1 MAEYIVTVN
10 KGVDWQ
16 QLHTELTTDTS
27 GSPIANIPD
36 RAVTVIKLRS
46 TNNRITHYDLT
57 DPEADSLKNDS
68 RVMSVEK
75 AGLGFIT
82 SDKIQDGNFS
92 KTSNAAGEQQ
102 NWGLLRHT
110 SATNI
115 YSTSLNDPGG
125 TYNYV
130 LDGTGVDV
138 VIMDSGIQADH
149 PEFAIPIDPEY
160 NNSALSDVVGDGSDF
175 FKREVTVNGVRIM
188 SAGGVGGQTAVP
200 DAFVEKVARMFELF
214 TDPTGTGINETE
226 QRALIKNLRGDSGT
240 YHAGKP
246 TIQRVARGAGADYSP
261 NFLTDQGVI
270 DWNLTNLFD
279 THVQN
284 DMVWYLNSTGG
295 APGDGDQ
302 DAQEVIEHVFHTIH
316 MHGLDAQTLKLY
328 PFLSSDWN
336 TGPLYNAMVEAY
348 DGGFWDSSGYGGNAW
363 KTDADA
369 FEVAAKEYLY
379 LLNFCMFE
387 YTELWD
393 GGSLAPEWS
402 DDMRTQA
409 GIQAN
414 NPLGY
419 AFHNTY
425 IAPVISKPSLA
436 TIRSIFQDGDTGDPT
451 VAGASGYVVDT
462 GSRVKQIDWFAESGV
477 SGTMPANHYT
487 DIDGHGTHVASIMA
501 GKTFGWAKNADI
513 YVQTILDNDT
523 NELSIADAFDTLLG
537 WHNAKTNGRPTV
549 VNMSWGYALYL
560 NTNVSPNTIVD
571 NNLQVYATLTGGSY
585 RGDSPYNN
593 APHTLTERADLVSKG
608 VTGRNAGSGYYQIPI
623 VMNSV
628 DTSVEQLTDAG
639 IIVCIAAGNNSMKQD
654 VENGDDY
661 NNYVSYSGL
670 YTGNGYYH
678 RGSSPRLGSNPGFNV
693 GAIGNQSPSTTQ
705 DEKAGY
711 SDGGAA
717 VNIYAAGT
725 NIIGAC
731 SNTAPN
737 FTGSRRVYYLNNSF
751 WQMNIDGTSMAS
763 PQIAGMVALLM
774 QIHPDWTP
782 TQVVNWFQN
791 NATNKIYTTGNSDDY
806 TVTNS
811 LWGSEQ
817 RLAYFKLSGS
827 KPFQYIA
834 S

>member
-36 RAVTVIKLRS
+36 RAVTVIKLRP

-57 DPEADSLKNDS
+57 DAEANALKNDS
-68 RVMSVEK
+68 RVMSVEP
-75 AGLGFIT
+75 AGLGFLT
-82 SDKIQDGNFS
+82 TDKVQDGNFS
-92 KTSNAAGEQQ
+92 KASNASGEQQ

-138 VIMDSGIQADH
+138 VIMDTGIQADH
-149 PEFAIPIDPEY
+149 PEF
-160 NNSALSDVVGDGSDF
+160 
-175 FKREVTVNGVRIM
+175 
-188 SAGGVGGQTAVP
+188 
-200 DAFVEKVARMFELF
+200 
-214 TDPTGTGINETE
+214 
-226 QRALIKNLRGDSGT
+226 
-240 YHAGKP
+240 
-246 TIQRVARGAGADYSP
+246 
-261 NFLTDQGVI
+261 
-270 DWNLTNLFD
+270 
-279 THVQN
+279 
-284 DMVWYLNSTGG
+284 
-295 APGDGDQ
+295 Q
-302 DAQEVIEHVFHTIH
+302 DAQGV
-316 MHGLDAQTLKLY
+316 
-328 PFLSSDWN
+328 
-336 TGPLYNAMVEAY
+336 
-348 DGGFWDSSGYGGNAW
+348 
-363 KTDADA
+363 
-369 FEVAAKEYLY
+369 
-379 LLNFCMFE
+379 
-387 YTELWD
+387 
-393 GGSLAPEWS
+393 
-402 DDMRTQA
+402 
-409 GIQAN
+409 
-414 NPLGY
+414 
-419 AFHNTY
+419 
-425 IAPVISKPSLA
+425 
-436 TIRSIFQDGDTGDPT
+436 
-451 VAGASGYVVDT
+451 
-462 GSRVKQIDWFAESGV
+462 SRVKQIDWFN
-477 SGTMPANHYT
+477 GTNNENRT
-487 DIDGHGTHVASIMA
+487 DTIGFYSDYHGHGTHVASTVA

-513 YVQTILDNDT
+513 YSIKLDSLKGVSDT
-523 NELSIADAFDTLLG
+523 TPGLSIADAFDRLLV
-537 WHNAKTNGRPTV
+537 WHQEKTNGRPTV

-560 NTNVSPNTIVD
+560 NTNVSPNTLVD
-571 NNLQVYATLTGGSY
+571 ADLQVYATLTGGSY

-593 APHTLTERADLVSKG
+593 APHTLTERVDLISKG
-608 VTGRNAGSGYYQIPI
+608 VTGRNAGSGLYQIPL
-623 VMNSV
+623 VVNST

-670 YTGNGYYH
+670 YTGNGYYN
-678 RGSSPRLGSNPGFNV
+678 RGSSPRLGSNPGLNV
-693 GAIGNQSPSTTQ
+693 GSIGSQSPSTTQ

-711 SDGGAA
+711 SDGGPA
-717 VNIYAAGT
+717 VNIYAAGS

-737 FTGSRRVYYLNNSF
+737 FAGARRVYYLNNSF
-751 WQMNIDGTSMAS
+751 YQMNINGTSMAS
-763 PQIAGMVALLM
+763 PQIAGMAACLL
-774 QIHPDWTP
+774 QVHPTWTP

-791 NATNKIYTTGNSDDY
+791 NATNKIYTTGNADDY

>member
-36 RAVTVIKLRS
+36 RAVTVVKLRP

-57 DPEADSLKNDS
+57 DEEADALKNNG
-68 RVMSVEK
+68 RVMSVEP
-75 AGLGFIT
+75 AGLGFLT
-82 SDKIQDGNFS
+82 TDKIQDGNFS
-92 KTSNAAGEQQ
+92 KASNASGEQQ

-130 LDGTGVDV
+130 MDGTGVDV
-138 VIMDSGIQADH
+138 VIMDTGIQADH
-149 PEFAIPIDPEY
+149 PEF
-160 NNSALSDVVGDGSDF
+160 
-175 FKREVTVNGVRIM
+175 
-188 SAGGVGGQTAVP
+188 
-200 DAFVEKVARMFELF
+200 
-214 TDPTGTGINETE
+214 
-226 QRALIKNLRGDSGT
+226 
-240 YHAGKP
+240 
-246 TIQRVARGAGADYSP
+246 
-261 NFLTDQGVI
+261 
-270 DWNLTNLFD
+270 
-279 THVQN
+279 
-284 DMVWYLNSTGG
+284 
-295 APGDGDQ
+295 Q
-302 DAQEVIEHVFHTIH
+302 DAQGV
-316 MHGLDAQTLKLY
+316 
-328 PFLSSDWN
+328 
-336 TGPLYNAMVEAY
+336 
-348 DGGFWDSSGYGGNAW
+348 
-363 KTDADA
+363 
-369 FEVAAKEYLY
+369 
-379 LLNFCMFE
+379 
-387 YTELWD
+387 
-393 GGSLAPEWS
+393 
-402 DDMRTQA
+402 
-409 GIQAN
+409 
-414 NPLGY
+414 
-419 AFHNTY
+419 
-425 IAPVISKPSLA
+425 
-436 TIRSIFQDGDTGDPT
+436 
-451 VAGASGYVVDT
+451 
-462 GSRVKQIDWFAESGV
+462 SRVKQIDWFAESGV

-487 DIDGHGTHVASIMA
+487 DIDGHGTHVASTVA

-513 YVQTILDNDT
+513 YVQTILGNDT

-608 VTGRNAGSGYYQIPI
+608 VTGRNAGSGYYQIPL
-623 VMNSV
+623 VVNST

-639 IIVCIAAGNNSMKQD
+639 IFVCIAAGNNSMKQD

-670 YTGNGYYH
+670 YTGNGYYN

-693 GAIGNQSPSTTQ
+693 GSIGSQSPSTTQ

-711 SDGGAA
+711 SDGGPA
-717 VNIYAAGT
+717 VNIYAAGS

-737 FTGSRRVYYLNNSF
+737 FAGTRRVYYLNNSF
-751 WQMNIDGTSMAS
+751 YQMNINGTSMAS
-763 PQIAGMVALLM
+763 PQVAGMAACLL
-774 QIHPDWTP
+774 QVHPTWTP

-791 NATNKIYTTGNSDDY
+791 NATNKIYTTGNADDY

-817 RLAYFKLSGS
+817 RLAYFKLSSS

>member
-110 SATNI
+110 STTNI

-149 PEFAIPIDPEY
+149 PEFQDA
-160 NNSALSDVVGDGSDF
+160 
-175 FKREVTVNGVRIM
+175 NGV
-188 SAGGVGGQTAVP
+188 
-200 DAFVEKVARMFELF
+200 
-214 TDPTGTGINETE
+214 
-226 QRALIKNLRGDSGT
+226 
-240 YHAGKP
+240 
-246 TIQRVARGAGADYSP
+246 
-261 NFLTDQGVI
+261 
-270 DWNLTNLFD
+270 
-279 THVQN
+279 
-284 DMVWYLNSTGG
+284 
-295 APGDGDQ
+295 
-302 DAQEVIEHVFHTIH
+302 
-316 MHGLDAQTLKLY
+316 
-328 PFLSSDWN
+328 
-336 TGPLYNAMVEAY
+336 
-348 DGGFWDSSGYGGNAW
+348 
-363 KTDADA
+363 
-369 FEVAAKEYLY
+369 
-379 LLNFCMFE
+379 
-387 YTELWD
+387 
-393 GGSLAPEWS
+393 
-402 DDMRTQA
+402 
-409 GIQAN
+409 
-414 NPLGY
+414 
-419 AFHNTY
+419 
-425 IAPVISKPSLA
+425 
-436 TIRSIFQDGDTGDPT
+436 
-451 VAGASGYVVDT
+451 
-462 GSRVKQIDWFAESGV
+462 SRVKLINWYTESDV
-477 SGTMPANHYT
+477 TDPRPKDESNEFFSISKHYT
-487 DIDGHGTHVASIMA
+487 DIDGHGTHVASTVA

-513 YVQTILDNDT
+513 YVQTILGNKDR
-523 NELSIADAFDTLLG
+523 EISIADAFDTLLG
-537 WHNAKTNGRPTV
+537 WHQKKTNPSDPSYTGRPTV

-661 NNYVSYSGL
+661 NNYVSYSGS

-711 SDGGAA
+711 SDGGTA

-737 FTGSRRVYYLNNSF
+737 FTGSRRVYYLNDSF
-751 WQMNIDGTSMAS
+751 WQMNINGTSMAS

-774 QIHPDWTP
+774 QSHPDWTP

-817 RLAYFKLSGS
+817 QLAYFKLSGS